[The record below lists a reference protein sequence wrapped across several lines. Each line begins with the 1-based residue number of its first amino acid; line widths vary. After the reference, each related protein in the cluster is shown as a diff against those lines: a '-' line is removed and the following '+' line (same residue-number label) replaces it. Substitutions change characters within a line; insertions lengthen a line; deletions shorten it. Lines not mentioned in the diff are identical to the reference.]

1 MYACAEGNCQRHGR
15 DDCSVRRQDPADE
28 SGRQANRQAGGT
40 GVEVVH
46 PLERGLVMDG
56 VQECQTPSKR
66 LKAILSVP
74 KWQKQ
79 MTEIEVGSN
88 CYELPDTNAFQVVQP
103 FRWLRKTRLCDCL
116 AASLSADRSLQ
127 LETHRTL
134 PAKEKPRRGQ
144 H

>member
-56 VQECQTPSKR
+56 GAGMPDSLQ
-66 LKAILSVP
+66 
-74 KWQKQ
+74 
-79 MTEIEVGSN
+79 EIESN
-88 CYELPDTNAFQVVQP
+88 
-103 FRWLRKTRLCDCL
+103 
-116 AASLSADRSLQ
+116 SLSAKVA
-127 LETHRTL
+127 ETND
-134 PAKEKPRRGQ
+134 
-144 H
+144 